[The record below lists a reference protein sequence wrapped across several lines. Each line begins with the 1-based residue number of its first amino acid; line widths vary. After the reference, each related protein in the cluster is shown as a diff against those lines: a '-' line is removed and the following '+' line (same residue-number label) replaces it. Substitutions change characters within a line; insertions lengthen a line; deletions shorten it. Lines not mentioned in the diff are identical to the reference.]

1 MSDFDHNQA
10 EKTGY
15 LTRAV
20 EELTMFVQQHMTQED
35 ARFGSVETKIQ
46 DINKKINIMIV
57 LFACV
62 LGVVGGKPALMA
74 AIDLLL

>member
-74 AIDLLL
+74 AINLLL

>member
-1 MSDFDHNQA
+1 MSDFEHNQA

-20 EELTMFVQQHMTQED
+20 EELTVFVQQHMTQED
-35 ARFGSVETKIQ
+35 ARFASVETKMQ

>member
-57 LFACV
+57 LFVCV

-74 AIDLLL
+74 AINLLL